1 MAQFDEITASS
12 GKPAKLGQI
21 SRITRPIGKTNAT
34 GFTLVEV
41 IASLLIVGILG
52 AIAGMGLVTGMKGYM
67 QAKENAHLAQKAQ
80 IALTRINRELI
91 ELEKVVDF
99 PDEAPTNGSP
109 LTHLV
114 LGNRPLKRWAINCF
128 CPVTF

>member
-1 MAQFDEITASS
+1 
-12 GKPAKLGQI
+12 
-21 SRITRPIGKTNAT
+21 
-34 GFTLVEV
+34 
-41 IASLLIVGILG
+41 
-52 AIAGMGLVTGMKGYM
+52 MGLVTGMKGYM

-99 PDEAPTNGSP
+99 HDEADNGSP

-114 LGNRPLKRWAINCF
+114 LGNRPLKRWAMNCF
-128 CPVTF
+128 CSG